1 MTISCVGWDL
11 QTFPSANYPPG
22 MLAPRIPYP
31 CLSDCSG
38 HGVCDEDQG
47 SCSCS
52 AGWSADDCNTFA
64 FQILGHFSNTSE
76 LQTSAEVRVAA
87 RPAPTARVQCT
98 IASDRPSEAVSERE
112 AVAFVRA
119 SPQGA
124 LASSDDDMMVAAVRV
139 VGIKDLLDDG
149 DQQFTLLIG
158 PCTSSDARFRLARP
172 HPLGS
177 AWNEDVPFPHVYNVT
192 PATSSLVG
200 QRITVHGRNFDSNCS
215 VSVNGLELTGPII
228 NRTVFLNVSSGMQWH
243 VADEVVPAAAFA
255 RGAWDSKNKS
265 DLLVTITASLTTD
278 RRIFLGRGVIFE
290 SRVAIGS
297 IDFEDENVTL
307 YRESL
312 QPFDF
317 KYLSSEMLT
326 FMTPP
331 KLDGMPSASV
341 IECGGANI
349 FWGRTC

>member
-1 MTISCVGWDL
+1 
-11 QTFPSANYPPG
+11 
-22 MLAPRIPYP
+22 
-31 CLSDCSG
+31 
-38 HGVCDEDQG
+38 
-47 SCSCS
+47 
-52 AGWSADDCNTFA
+52 
-64 FQILGHFSNTSE
+64 
-76 LQTSAEVRVAA
+76 
-87 RPAPTARVQCT
+87 
-98 IASDRPSEAVSERE
+98 
-112 AVAFVRA
+112 
-119 SPQGA
+119 
-124 LASSDDDMMVAAVRV
+124 
-139 VGIKDLLDDG
+139 
-149 DQQFTLLIG
+149 
-158 PCTSSDARFRLARP
+158 
-172 HPLGS
+172 
-177 AWNEDVPFPHVYNVT
+177 VPFPHVYNVT

-228 NRTVFLNVSSGMQWH
+228 NRTVFLNVSSGMQWQ
-243 VADEVVPAAAFA
+243 VDDEVISVPDAAFA
-255 RGAWDSKNKS
+255 KGAWDSKLMSES
-265 DLLVTITASLTTD
+265 DLLLTITASLTTD

-297 IDFEDENVTL
+297 IDFKVENVTL

-331 KLDGMPSASV
+331 KLDGMPSASG

>member
-1 MTISCVGWDL
+1 
-11 QTFPSANYPPG
+11 
-22 MLAPRIPYP
+22 
-31 CLSDCSG
+31 
-38 HGVCDEDQG
+38 
-47 SCSCS
+47 
-52 AGWSADDCNTFA
+52 
-64 FQILGHFSNTSE
+64 
-76 LQTSAEVRVAA
+76 
-87 RPAPTARVQCT
+87 
-98 IASDRPSEAVSERE
+98 
-112 AVAFVRA
+112 
-119 SPQGA
+119 
-124 LASSDDDMMVAAVRV
+124 MMVAAVRV

-228 NRTVFLNVSSGMQWH
+228 NRTVFLNVSSGMQWQ
-243 VADEVVPAAAFA
+243 VDDEVISVPDAAFA
-255 RGAWDSKNKS
+255 KGAWDSKLMSES

-278 RRIFLGRGVIFE
+278 RLIFLGRTVIFE

-297 IDFEDENVTL
+297 IDFKVENVTL

-341 IECGGANI
+341 IDMWRCKHILGSNLLK
-349 FWGRTC
+349 GRVDHSAENVLLQRFPNM

>member
-1 MTISCVGWDL
+1 M
-11 QTFPSANYPPG
+11 A
-22 MLAPRIPYP
+22 
-31 CLSDCSG
+31 
-38 HGVCDEDQG
+38 
-47 SCSCS
+47 
-52 AGWSADDCNTFA
+52 
-64 FQILGHFSNTSE
+64 
-76 LQTSAEVRVAA
+76 
-87 RPAPTARVQCT
+87 
-98 IASDRPSEAVSERE
+98 
-112 AVAFVRA
+112 
-119 SPQGA
+119 
-124 LASSDDDMMVAAVRV
+124 VAAVRV

-158 PCTSSDARFRLARP
+158 PCTSSDARFQLTRP

-228 NRTVFLNVSSGMQWH
+228 NRTVFLNVSSGMQWQ
-243 VADEVVPAAAFA
+243 VDDEVISVPDAAFA
-255 RGAWDSKNKS
+255 KGAWDSKLMS

-331 KLDGMPSASV
+331 KLDGMPFAIYIV
-341 IECGGANI
+341 AVNFFVGVDLV
-349 FWGRTC
+349 

>member
-1 MTISCVGWDL
+1 
-11 QTFPSANYPPG
+11 
-22 MLAPRIPYP
+22 MLPRTRYR
-31 CLSDCSG
+31 CLGDCSG

-52 AGWSADDCNTFA
+52 VGWSADDCNTFV
-64 FQILGHFSNTSE
+64 FQILGGFSNTSE
-76 LQTSAEVRVAA
+76 LETVTEVQIAA
-87 RPAPTARVQCT
+87 RPAPTAPVQCT
-98 IASDRPSEAVSERE
+98 IASDRPLEAVLKRE
-112 AVAFVRA
+112 AVPFVQIA
-119 SPQGA
+119 PPGA
-124 LASSDDDMMVAAVRV
+124 LASSDDDMAVAAVRV

-158 PCTSSDARFRLARP
+158 PCTSSDARFQLTRP

-228 NRTVFLNVSSGMQWH
+228 NRTVFLNVSSGMQWQ
-243 VADEVVPAAAFA
+243 VDDEVVPGAAFA
-255 RGAWDSKNKS
+255 KGAWDSKLMS

-331 KLDGMPSASV
+331 KLDGMPFA
-341 IECGGANI
+341 IYM
-349 FWGRTC
+349 WR

>member
-1 MTISCVGWDL
+1 M
-11 QTFPSANYPPG
+11 A
-22 MLAPRIPYP
+22 
-31 CLSDCSG
+31 
-38 HGVCDEDQG
+38 
-47 SCSCS
+47 
-52 AGWSADDCNTFA
+52 
-64 FQILGHFSNTSE
+64 
-76 LQTSAEVRVAA
+76 
-87 RPAPTARVQCT
+87 
-98 IASDRPSEAVSERE
+98 
-112 AVAFVRA
+112 
-119 SPQGA
+119 
-124 LASSDDDMMVAAVRV
+124 VAAVRV

-158 PCTSSDARFRLARP
+158 PCTSSDARFQLTRP

-228 NRTVFLNVSSGMQWH
+228 NRTVFLNVSSGMQWQ
-243 VADEVVPAAAFA
+243 VDDEVVPAATFA
-255 RGAWDSKNKS
+255 RAEWDFKLKS
-265 DLLVTITASLTTD
+265 ALLITITASLTTD

-297 IDFEDENVTL
+297 DIDFEDINENVTL

-341 IECGGANI
+341 IDMWRCKHILGSNLLK
-349 FWGRTC
+349 GRVDHSAENVLLQRFPNM

>member
-1 MTISCVGWDL
+1 
-11 QTFPSANYPPG
+11 
-22 MLAPRIPYP
+22 
-31 CLSDCSG
+31 
-38 HGVCDEDQG
+38 
-47 SCSCS
+47 
-52 AGWSADDCNTFA
+52 
-64 FQILGHFSNTSE
+64 
-76 LQTSAEVRVAA
+76 
-87 RPAPTARVQCT
+87 
-98 IASDRPSEAVSERE
+98 
-112 AVAFVRA
+112 
-119 SPQGA
+119 
-124 LASSDDDMMVAAVRV
+124 MMAAAVRV

-177 AWNEDVPFPHVYNVT
+177 AWNEDVPFPHVHNVT

-215 VSVNGLELTGPII
+215 VSVNGLELSGPII

-243 VADEVVPAAAFA
+243 VDDEVVPAAAFA
-255 RGAWDSKNKS
+255 KGAWDSKVMS
-265 DLLVTITASLTTD
+265 DLLVTVTASLTTD

-290 SRVAIGS
+290 SRVAIGED

-312 QPFDF
+312 QLFDF

-341 IECGGANI
+341 IDMWRREHILGSNLLKGQANHI
-349 FWGRTC
+349 AENILLQGFPNM